1 MQDIQQRMIS
11 LKKQGRQNPE
21 ILEYLKKEGYSSQEI
36 YDTMSSQ
43 QKNPDSELTPPT
55 PSQEM
60 GSEEF
65 NQSEEISETGEE
77 PQFVSSQ
84 KFPAPKNITG
94 RQQIEDIEEIA
105 ESIINEK
112 MDEMNINMGE
122 MTIWKERVSTEID
135 AIKQEILRIRN
146 NSENLQNAVIG
157 RVEDYRKNLGD
168 MSVEIKALNKIM
180 EKILEPLSENVK
192 ELSRITER
200 LKK

>member
-122 MTIWKERVSTEID
+122 FTIWKERVSTEIE